1 MSIFSKQFSFILIII
16 LFGLLACHSEY
27 MPKPKG
33 FNRIELPEAE
43 YVSLADTFPYYFEY
57 STHGEILKDS
67 SWIAEPFWIDLY
79 YPGFEASIQ
88 ISYKPVK
95 QNQDLLKEYLATA
108 YKLTSKHQVKAYA
121 IDEAIV
127 KTKTGKTA
135 VVAKLSGEVPS
146 QYQFFSTD
154 SVNHFL
160 RGALYFNTATQNDS
174 LAPVIEFMR
183 ADIMHLLNTLRW
195 HDDGEIPGQ

>member
-1 MSIFSKQFSFILIII
+1 MRILAKRFHIFIL
-16 LFGLLACHSEY
+16 LGLYGLPACNSEY

-33 FNRIELPEAE
+33 FNRIVLPASK
-43 YVSLADTFPYYFEY
+43 YIPLADSFPYHFEY
-57 STHGEILKDS
+57 SIHAEILKDS
-67 SWIAEPFWIDLY
+67 SWIAEPYWIDIY

-88 ISYKPVK
+88 ISYKPIK
-95 QNQDLLKEYLATA
+95 QSEELLKEYLATA

-121 IDEAIV
+121 IDEAIIE
-127 KTKTGKTA
+127 TKTRQIA
-135 VVAKLSGEVPS
+135 VIAKLSGEVPS

-154 SVNHFL
+154 SVDHFL

-183 ADIMHLLNTLRW
+183 GDIMHLLNTLKW
-195 HDDGEIPGQ
+195 NDEVESQEE

>member
-1 MSIFSKQFSFILIII
+1 MKTCTIFICIGLFAII
-16 LFGLLACHSEY
+16 ACKTDF

-33 FNRIELPEAE
+33 FNRIVLPKNEFQILPD
-43 YVSLADTFPYYFEY
+43 SFPYHFEY
-57 STHGEILKDS
+57 SKQAKILKDS
-67 SWIAEPFWIDLY
+67 SWIAEPYWIDIY
-79 YPGFEASIQ
+79 YPEFEASIQ

-95 QNQDLLKEYLATA
+95 KSKQLLIEYIATA

-121 IDEAIV
+121 IDEAV
-127 KTKTGKTA
+127 FETKTGKT
-135 VVAKLSGEVPS
+135 VVLMELSGEVPS

-174 LAPVIEFMR
+174 LAPVIEFVR
-183 ADIMHLLNTLRW
+183 EDIFHLLNTLQWR
-195 HDDGEIPGQ
+195 DEIQSHTN